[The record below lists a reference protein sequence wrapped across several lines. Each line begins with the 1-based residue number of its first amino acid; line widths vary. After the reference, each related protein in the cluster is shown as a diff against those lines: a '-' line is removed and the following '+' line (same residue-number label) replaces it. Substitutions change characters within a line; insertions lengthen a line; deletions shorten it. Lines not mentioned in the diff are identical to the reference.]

1 MFKLCGGFPIPD
13 NAFLPEVS
21 LQAKLPCDGQ
31 KNERWVR
38 GVPVRP
44 PGRRGPIGKPSI
56 DLGWE
61 RTRSLNEDVRYQRTP
76 AHTDHSRLAVETD

>member
-44 PGRRGPIGKPSI
+44 PDRRDRSESRVSISAGNVPGPSM
-56 DLGWE
+56 
-61 RTRSLNEDVRYQRTP
+61 RTSGISARP
-76 AHTDHSRLAVETD
+76 AHTDHHRLAVETD